1 MIFCLAS
8 KQTVT
13 STYSNFQRTGIT
25 SFVFV
30 TCLISRDIRNLRLQR
45 VLNSSGQR
53 KARSSQGEC
62 LVSYVSSA
70 VMNARTAGLLKQT
83 SWRNYSESRNVSL
96 LSSEYMHYAVQP
108 LCKALVKESK
118 QKCHPYRLYLGYI
131 LPFSCLITVPTIYQI
146 E

>member
-13 STYSNFQRTGIT
+13 STYNNFQSSGIT

-30 TCLISRDIRNLRLQR
+30 TCLISRDIRNLRSQS

-70 VMNARTAGLLKQT
+70 VMNARTTGLLKQAS
-83 SWRNYSESRNVSL
+83 SWRNDSESRNVSL
-96 LSSEYMHYAVQP
+96 LSSEYALCSATSLQSSCKGKQTKMPP
-108 LCKALVKESK
+108 LQTLSRIYSSLLM
-118 QKCHPYRLYLGYI
+118 PYYCTNNL
-131 LPFSCLITVPTIYQI
+131 SD
-146 E
+146 